1 MHGVTIAAMSAAEPE
16 DETLSVLEQQVLH
29 SEDDATI
36 TAMSAAELE
45 DEMFSILKQ
54 QVLQSEDGAGIAAL
68 NMQRFPSLSKS
79 DAHHVNV
86 DKMCDVLCCRPR

>member
-1 MHGVTIAAMSAAEPE
+1 MSAAEPE

-29 SEDDATI
+29 SEDGATI

-68 NMQRFPSLSKS
+68 NAAKAAEVE
-79 DAHHVNV
+79 DAA
-86 DKMCDVLCCRPR
+86 LPILEQI